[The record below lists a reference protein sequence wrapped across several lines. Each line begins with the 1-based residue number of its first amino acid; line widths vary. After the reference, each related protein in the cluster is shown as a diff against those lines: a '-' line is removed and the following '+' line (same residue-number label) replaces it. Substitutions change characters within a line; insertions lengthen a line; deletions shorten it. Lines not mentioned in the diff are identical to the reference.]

1 MKILV
6 VGGGGREHALVWK
19 FSQEK
24 GIEVLSA
31 PGNGG
36 ISLDA
41 SCFDARTIDEMLKIA
56 LEEHVDLTVV
66 GPEAYLADGL
76 VDEFESR
83 GLKVFGPN
91 KKAARIESSK
101 VFAKCLME
109 KYGIPTAKFRIFDD
123 ATLAEKYLRS
133 CEFPMVVKADGLA
146 QGKGTYIVHNY
157 EEASAAVDLLMRKK
171 IFGSAGQNI
180 VVEEFLSGREV
191 SLMVLSDGETFLP
204 LLSAMDYKRVYDH
217 DEGPNTGGMGAVAP
231 APHYSEEVFQA
242 VRKDVLEKLSH
253 AFQNEGIV
261 YKGVLYV
268 GLIVTNKGPK
278 VLEFNCRFGDPE
290 TQAVLPLMKVNLS
303 DVCFATIEGKLSR
316 FRLEWS
322 DEKCV
327 CVVLASAG
335 YPERYEVGFAIEG
348 LRSVEEALIFHAG
361 TKRRDEGFI
370 TNGGRVLNI
379 CAVGKTYT
387 EAREKVYRE
396 VQKVRFHGM
405 HYRKDIA
412 LNID

>member
-1 MKILV
+1 MKVLV

-19 FSQEK
+19 FSQERD
-24 GIEVLSA
+24 IEVLCA

-41 SCFDARTIDEMLKIA
+41 KCFDARTINEMLRIA
-56 LEEHVDLTVV
+56 IEERVDLTVV

-91 KKAARIESSK
+91 KMAARIESSK

-109 KYGIPTAKFRIFDD
+109 KYGIPTARFRIFDD
-123 ATLAEKYLRS
+123 AIQAEKYLHS

-157 EEASAAVDLLMRKK
+157 EEASTAVDLLMKKK

-191 SLMVLSDGETFLP
+191 SLMVLSDGEMFLP

-242 VRKDVLEKLSH
+242 VRKDVLEKLSF
-253 AFQNEGIV
+253 AFQSEGIV

-268 GLIVTNKGPK
+268 GLIVTSEGPK

-290 TQAVLPLMKVNLS
+290 TQAVLPLMKTYLS
-303 DVCFATIEGKLSR
+303 DVCFAVIEGELSR
-316 FRLEWS
+316 LKLDWS

-335 YPERYEVGFAIEG
+335 YPEKYEVGFAIEG
-348 LRSVEEALIFHAG
+348 LHSVEEALIFHAG
-361 TKRRDEGFI
+361 TKRLHDRFF

-379 CAVGKTYT
+379 CAVGKTYA
-387 EAREKVYRE
+387 EARGKVYRE
-396 VQKVRFHGM
+396 VQKVRFHGI
-405 HYRKDIA
+405 HYRKDIG
-412 LNID
+412 LNMD